1 MLNKVVMKFTRSRAV
16 SRVIVILI
24 YCGRRQKI
32 SNMPLRS
39 STIAML
45 TAVRR

>member
-39 STIAML
+39 SAIAML